1 MIDQMKMIL
10 TGVVINQ
17 DEVALNQGMHVIEMD
32 PVILKVDRAQLQATA
47 HHQDHQ
53 LIEYQG
59 QVMEIETRADIDRV
73 QVEEVVT
80 IVGQVQVMIL
90 DQITINVEINQ
101 VQDRALMTGMA
112 LEVTDLDQVQMMV
125 IALLQDRQIVDQL
138 VPTEIALQA
147 HLAPVQVI
155 EIEFSK
161 QHIGQVLVMTEV
173 LEVVIEDRVLN
184 RLIDQTKIMIMTV
197 VAINLVV
204 VALNQEIHV
213 TEMVR
218 ETTG

>member
-1 MIDQMKMIL
+1 
-10 TGVVINQ
+10 
-17 DEVALNQGMHVIEMD
+17 
-32 PVILKVDRAQLQATA
+32 
-47 HHQDHQ
+47 
-53 LIEYQG
+53 
-59 QVMEIETRADIDRV
+59 
-73 QVEEVVT
+73 
-80 IVGQVQVMIL
+80 
-90 DQITINVEINQ
+90 
-101 VQDRALMTGMA
+101 MTGMA

-204 VALNQEIHV
+204 VALNLEIHV
-213 TEMVR
+213 IEMVQ